1 MATGHKYPPWRRA
14 ILVPF
19 WTLQTLFMIIIIG
32 IFAFAVGYLQQNYDK
47 NTDYG
52 FGSSDDTVDE
62 AVDIAT
68 NMFVLLARWWQDL
81 Y

>member
-1 MATGHKYPPWRRA
+1 
-14 ILVPF
+14 
-19 WTLQTLFMIIIIG
+19 MIVIIG

-68 NMFVLLARWWQDL
+68 NMFVLLARCWQDL